1 MIAVGLGAILVLVL
15 AVFLGLKPQF
25 NKLASTS
32 VEHANEL
39 VKLEEAK
46 MKLERLDAIRQ
57 EAAQIEA
64 ARIVLAR
71 RLPEEAELSSL
82 VVELQ
87 KIANSSG
94 LDFNNVEVD
103 DIIKMPG
110 YAEIPFTVQ
119 VTGTFYSLID
129 YLYRLEKMPREVVID
144 KFSVQGDGYP
154 TLSTNIEA
162 RVFTANNAEV
172 KLPPPSGESTQT
184 GAAAPVST
192 NP

>member
-1 MIAVGLGAILVLVL
+1 MIALGLGAVLVLLL

-25 NKLASTS
+25 NHLALTS
-32 VEHANEL
+32 VEHENEI

-87 KIANSSG
+87 KIANSAG
-94 LDFNNVEVD
+94 LDFDNVEVD
-103 DIIKMPG
+103 DMIKMQG
-110 YAEIPFTVQ
+110 YAEIPFTIQ
-119 VTGTFYSLID
+119 VKGTFYSLID

-154 TLSTNIEA
+154 KLSTNIEA
-162 RVFTANNAEV
+162 RVFTASDAEV

-184 GAAAPVST
+184 GAAAPVSAS
-192 NP
+192 P

>member
-1 MIAVGLGAILVLVL
+1 MIAVGLGAVLVLLL
-15 AVFLGLKPQF
+15 AVFLVLMPQF
-25 NKLASTS
+25 NKLALTS
-32 VEHANEL
+32 VEHENEI

-46 MKLERLDAIRQ
+46 MKLERFDAIRQ

-94 LDFNNVEVD
+94 LDFDNVEVD
-103 DIIKMPG
+103 DIIKMQG
-110 YAEIPFTVQ
+110 YAEIPFTIQ

-129 YLYRLEKMPREVVID
+129 YLYRLEKVPREVVID
-144 KFSVQGDGYP
+144 KFSVQGDSY
-154 TLSTNIEA
+154 
-162 RVFTANNAEV
+162 RR
-172 KLPPPSGESTQT
+172 
-184 GAAAPVST
+184 
-192 NP
+192 